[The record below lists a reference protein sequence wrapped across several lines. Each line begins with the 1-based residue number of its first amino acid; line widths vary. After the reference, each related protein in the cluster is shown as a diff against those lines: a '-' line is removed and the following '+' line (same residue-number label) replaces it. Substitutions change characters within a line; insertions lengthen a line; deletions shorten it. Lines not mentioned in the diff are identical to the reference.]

1 MNNLTVFEQN
11 GQLLTDSREVAMTQ
25 EERNEYLLKHENF
38 IRCARCKNLI
48 HSSNKYCQYCGCPN
62 EKETFDMEFHDL
74 ELMILDAEKEAKKSE
89 RLANFS
95 LGFSTFVL
103 LFKIFVELVIKK

>member
-1 MNNLTVFEQN
+1 MKNLTVFEQN

-62 EKETFDMEFHDL
+62 EKEL
-74 ELMILDAEKEAKKSE
+74 QAIKKSKE
-89 RLANFS
+89 LS
-95 LGFSTFVL
+95 SDIVL
-103 LFKIFVELVIKK
+103 NGKIISQAVRKAICDTTQEDGRSF

>member
-1 MNNLTVFEQN
+1 MGYTEHEED
-11 GQLLTDSREVAMTQ
+11 DSATTTQ
-25 EERNEYLLKHENF
+25 EEHNEYLLKHENF

-95 LGFSTFVL
+95 LGFSMFVL

>member
-1 MNNLTVFEQN
+1 MSNIGHKEN
-11 GQLLTDSREVAMTQ
+11 DSATTTQ
-25 EERNEYLLKHENF
+25 EERNEYLLKYENF
-38 IRCARCKNLI
+38 IHCARCKNLI

-95 LGFSTFVL
+95 LGFSMFVL